1 MSQSIASRN
10 VLNIQKK
17 EAIGRENSVPLRHL
31 ARLRESGMMQDEK
44 TVRYIG
50 ELSGIEETQNPQ
62 LQRHL
67 PFSTPL
73 IWLKRGWSDMVT
85 QPLPSLAYGVAV
97 FALSAISVWILV
109 RYGRDYLLFP
119 VLSGL
124 LIVAPFFATGLYLK
138 SRNLAEKKPVSLAKM
153 VGVQPRAGAQVFFT
167 GMLLCML
174 MLLWM
179 RAAVIIYALFFG
191 VNPFPGLD
199 GIAHLLFATP
209 TGWAMLLV
217 GLVVGGLFAGFAFAI
232 GVFSIPMLL
241 DERVD
246 AFTAMGLSAAL
257 VWNNLAPM
265 LVWGAI
271 VLALF
276 LASVATGF
284 LGLIV
289 VFPLLGHATW
299 HAYKSMR

>member
-138 SRNLAEKKPVSLAKM
+138 SRNLAEKKPVI
-153 VGVQPRAGAQVFFT
+153 
-167 GMLLCML
+167 L
-174 MLLWM
+174 MLHVPLYTEAVLHKA
-179 RAAVIIYALFFG
+179 AAVWKGGVVLGGGIHGGIYPDTVSTEFITL
-191 VNPFPGLD
+191 
-199 GIAHLLFATP
+199 T
-209 TGWAMLLV
+209 
-217 GLVVGGLFAGFAFAI
+217 
-232 GVFSIPMLL
+232 
-241 DERVD
+241 
-246 AFTAMGLSAAL
+246 TAKDSPVEL
-257 VWNNLAPM
+257 
-265 LVWGAI
+265 
-271 VLALF
+271 VLAGHVHFALKSDIQGEKNIPQIIGD
-276 LASVATGF
+276 AGYKGKATIIQISG
-284 LGLIV
+284 
-289 VFPLLGHATW
+289 
-299 HAYKSMR
+299 

>member
-1 MSQSIASRN
+1 
-10 VLNIQKK
+10 
-17 EAIGRENSVPLRHL
+17 
-31 ARLRESGMMQDEK
+31 MQDEK

-67 PFSTPL
+67 SFSTPL

-209 TGWAMLLV
+209 PDGRCCL
-217 GLVVGGLFAGFAFAI
+217 
-232 GVFSIPMLL
+232 
-241 DERVD
+241 
-246 AFTAMGLSAAL
+246 
-257 VWNNLAPM
+257 
-265 LVWGAI
+265 
-271 VLALF
+271 
-276 LASVATGF
+276 
-284 LGLIV
+284 
-289 VFPLLGHATW
+289 
-299 HAYKSMR
+299 

>member
-67 PFSTPL
+67 SFSTPL

-124 LIVAPFFATGLYLK
+124 LIVAPFLRPVSISRAGTSLK
-138 SRNLAEKKPVSLAKM
+138 RNLFPWRRWSACSLEPA
-153 VGVQPRAGAQVFFT
+153 R
-167 GMLLCML
+167 
-174 MLLWM
+174 
-179 RAAVIIYALFFG
+179 R
-191 VNPFPGLD
+191 
-199 GIAHLLFATP
+199 
-209 TGWAMLLV
+209 
-217 GLVVGGLFAGFAFAI
+217 
-232 GVFSIPMLL
+232 FSSQ
-241 DERVD
+241 EC
-246 AFTAMGLSAAL
+246 FSAC
-257 VWNNLAPM
+257 
-265 LVWGAI
+265 
-271 VLALF
+271 
-276 LASVATGF
+276 
-284 LGLIV
+284 
-289 VFPLLGHATW
+289 
-299 HAYKSMR
+299 

>member
-1 MSQSIASRN
+1 MT
-10 VLNIQKK
+10 
-17 EAIGRENSVPLRHL
+17 
-31 ARLRESGMMQDEK
+31 QDEK
-44 TVRYIG
+44 AVRYIG
-50 ELSGIEETQNPQ
+50 ELSGIEETRNPQ

-67 PFSTPL
+67 PSSTPL

-109 RYGRDYLLFP
+109 SYGRDYLLFP

-138 SRNLAEKKPVSLAKM
+138 SRNLAAKKPVSLANM
-153 VGVQPRAGAQVFFT
+153 VGVRPRAGAQVFFT

-199 GIAHLLFATP
+199 GIAHLLFSTP

-217 GLVVGGLFAGFAFAI
+217 GVVVGGLFAGFAFAI

-246 AFTAMGLSAAL
+246 AFTAMGVSAAI

-265 LVWGAI
+265 LVWSAI

-276 LASVATGF
+276 VASVATGF

-299 HAYKSMR
+299 HAYKAMR